1 MRLWSTQFQEAHFII
16 FFRQHFIH
24 LNQKISQKKYYNIYT
39 LFNSISIGTS
49 QTTKNDENITQP
61 YDSTFIAD
69 RFKYS
74 IRREIRVVSGSKDN
88 ILYKKFWLQYLQV

>member
-1 MRLWSTQFQEAHFII
+1 MRLWSTQFQGAHFII
-16 FFRQHFIH
+16 FSGNISFIWTKKYIP
-24 LNQKISQKKYYNIYT
+24 QKYYNIYT

-74 IRREIRVVSGSKDN
+74 IRREK
-88 ILYKKFWLQYLQV
+88 